1 MEKFFQE
8 NRMGNSATKELA
20 APAQPY
26 FLIERILTPEIR
38 VGVVGGSEQTQ
49 GIRVADGEFRRLK
62 GFESGADELNYMFEK
77 DTALRLYRCPTD
89 AAPKRVCYTLSIMDP
104 LADELNYMFGKDSGL
119 RLYRCPPLAAPK
131 QVSYALSVKDS
142 FLYPLKVDSPLDE
155 RIRETFKPISMGD
168 ATKEIDAMGDL
179 FAGKN

>member
-1 MEKFFQE
+1 
-8 NRMGNSATKELA
+8 MGNSATKELDVV
-20 APAQPY
+20 PAKPY

-49 GIRVADGEFRRLK
+49 GIRVADGKIRRLK
-62 GFESGADELNYMFEK
+62 TFESNADELLYVFEK
-77 DTALRLYRCPTD
+77 GAGLRLSKCPTE
-89 AAPKRVCYTLSIMDP
+89 AAPKRVCYTLTLGEFMP
-104 LADELNYMFGKDSGL
+104 
-119 RLYRCPPLAAPK
+119 
-131 QVSYALSVKDS
+131 
-142 FLYPLKVDSPLDE
+142 YPVKVDCPLDE